1 MLLRLAE
8 SHPCL
13 GQSQWTDKKARKGG
27 GGEEEGRPI
36 KLPPKSASRIFQTCL
51 DGNAL
56 AEPQGRAGGGRC
68 PVLNLENRKQSR
80 QSSFSRI
87 RCSSAHPAEGGGV
100 AWGASACESQS
111 AVRNRTWMGERKQRN
126 NSPRSLTVVSIHP
139 RPGAEK
145 RELLGAANH
154 WTAAKLDCRQP
165 GDSLAL
171 GNFQV
176 SQPRIAL

>member
-1 MLLRLAE
+1 M
-8 SHPCL
+8 
-13 GQSQWTDKKARKGG
+13 
-27 GGEEEGRPI
+27 
-36 KLPPKSASRIFQTCL
+36 
-51 DGNAL
+51 
-56 AEPQGRAGGGRC
+56 
-68 PVLNLENRKQSR
+68 LNLENRKQSR

-111 AVRNRTWMGERKQRN
+111 AVRNRTWVRE
-126 NSPRSLTVVSIHP
+126 NSAVKSPTALAIVSIHP

-145 RELLGAANH
+145 RELLGAAIQG
-154 WTAAKLDCRQP
+154 TAAKLDYRQP